1 MSEFNLV
8 IAYNQYLNRIARR
21 TIDTLI
27 TQPTTT
33 THTTT
38 IFTTSP
44 TLKWCNL
51 DQYTF
56 ISKQLN
62 SPKDIVVVA
71 NEHRISFQTAENFC
85 RSICGRLYF
94 PSSEKEYNE
103 VLTIFDDDFF
113 QYKNR
118 GYIWLRLYYNQTDEL
133 WKDPDSKEFLSFN
146 NFDEMQDSC
155 LPYEERDAWA
165 AVLDVLGS
173 PFLSAPD
180 RNTGHPCKRLR
191 IMQL

>member
-1 MSEFNLV
+1 M
-8 IAYNQYLNRIARR
+8 
-21 TIDTLI
+21 
-27 TQPTTT
+27 
-33 THTTT
+33 
-38 IFTTSP
+38 
-44 TLKWCNL
+44 KWCNL

-155 LPYEERDAWA
+155 LPYEERVTRA
-165 AVLDVLGS
+165 AVLVELGS